1 MIRLE
6 MMRVFQVV
14 ADVGSL
20 QKAAEMLHRTP
31 SALSMT
37 LSQLQDEVG
46 APLFETDRKNR
57 LTPFGARVLEEAIRA
72 VSTFDRSAATIQR
85 YATATAGLVRVAA
98 VPSTT
103 ISLLPTV
110 IKQFHQKLPDVRLE
124 ISDVNTEEILRR
136 IRSDEADI
144 GIVSTASGDA
154 LRDGEV
160 IGRHAL
166 GIAHHANG
174 PIAKA
179 LQAGAPHSWDLL
191 KLETVIDNS
200 LFRLVDSVDVEHF
213 RLTSG
218 IEVRNTTALLAF
230 VENRLG
236 VTILPEN
243 VVQPRQG
250 PLRFVIP
257 TDPTSWR
264 ELRKLR
270 SPDRRLSPAGAVL
283 WNLIR

>member
-6 MMRVFQVV
+6 MMRVFKVV
-14 ADVGSL
+14 AQARSL
-20 QKAAEMLHRTP
+20 QKAAEVLHRTP

-37 LSQLQDEVG
+37 LSQLQEEVG

-57 LTPFGARVLEEAIRA
+57 LTPFGARVLEEATRA

-85 YATATAGLVRVAA
+85 YATATAGLVRIAA

-103 ISLLPTV
+103 IGLLPAV
-110 IKQFHQKLPDVRLE
+110 ITQFHQKLPDVRLE
-124 ISDVNTEEILRR
+124 ISDVNTEDIFRR

-144 GIVSTASGDA
+144 GIVSTAAGST
-154 LRDGEV
+154 LQTGEV

-166 GIAHHANG
+166 GIVHHADG

-179 LQAGAPHSWDLL
+179 LQAGALPSWDLL
-191 KLETVIDNS
+191 ALETVIDNS
-200 LFRLVDSVDVEHF
+200 LFQLTSSTTVEHF
-213 RLTSG
+213 RLIST

-230 VENRLG
+230 VENRMG

-243 VVQPRQG
+243 TVQVRQG
-250 PLRFVIP
+250 PLRFTVP
-257 TDPTSWR
+257 TDPASWR
-264 ELRKLR
+264 ELRKIR
-270 SPDRRLSPAGAVL
+270 NPDRRLSPAGAVL
-283 WNLIR
+283 WDLIH